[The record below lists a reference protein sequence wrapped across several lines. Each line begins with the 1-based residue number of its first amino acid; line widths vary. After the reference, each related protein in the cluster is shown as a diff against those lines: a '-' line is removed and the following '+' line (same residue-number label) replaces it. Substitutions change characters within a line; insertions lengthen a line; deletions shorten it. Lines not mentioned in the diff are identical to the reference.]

1 MFLVCNG
8 GAVRT
13 DVDWPR
19 CAIIVPCDDG
29 DFLEM
34 ASIKPQSKKYSN
46 QQNCKKQWPLHTM
59 LYMHQLKQSLT
70 RSSIFNLKTIVP

>member
-34 ASIKPQSKKYSN
+34 ASTKPQSKKIPISKI
-46 QQNCKKQWPLHTM
+46 KKQWPLDTM
-59 LYMHQLKQSLT
+59 LYM
-70 RSSIFNLKTIVP
+70 R

>member
-34 ASIKPQSKKYSN
+34 ASMKPQSKIISD
-46 QQNCKKQWPLHTM
+46 QQN
-59 LYMHQLKQSLT
+59 
-70 RSSIFNLKTIVP
+70 

>member
-13 DVDWPR
+13 DVNWPR

-29 DFLEM
+29 DFFRNGLYE
-34 ASIKPQSKKYSN
+34 ATIEKKFQSAKFKN
-46 QQNCKKQWPLHTM
+46 N
-59 LYMHQLKQSLT
+59 SL
-70 RSSIFNLKTIVP
+70 